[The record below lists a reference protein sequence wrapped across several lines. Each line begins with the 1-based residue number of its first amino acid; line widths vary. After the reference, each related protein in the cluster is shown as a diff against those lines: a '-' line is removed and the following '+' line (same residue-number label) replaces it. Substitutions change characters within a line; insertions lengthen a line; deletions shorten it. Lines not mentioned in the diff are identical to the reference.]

1 MRFIMN
7 MQVLKSTILTA
18 LFIMVS
24 VSYSLAQCAMCR
36 ATVENNVSHG
46 DTTVGAGLNMGI
58 LYLFSA
64 PYVALAAIGYVWYR
78 HAKKKKQLL
87 ASSRRF

>member
-1 MRFIMN
+1 MRFIIN
-7 MQVLKSTILTA
+7 MRVLKSTILTA
-18 LFIMVS
+18 LLVVIS
-24 VSYSLAQCAMCR
+24 VSYGLAQCAMCR
-36 ATVENNVSHG
+36 ATVENNVSNG

-78 HAKKKKQLL
+78 HAKKKKQMG
-87 ASSRRF
+87 AIGKRF